1 MSEQRAAVAR
11 SEPFS
16 LEVFFSLSLRYE
28 PGYKVSCVRSPH
40 YTLPSQTNFSTKQQ
54 TKQPR
59 KFRHPASI
67 PAHTDKL
74 TMRRICSSSY
84 RCVVRPRAAASTV
97 LLSTLCGMSTPFR
110 TQYSCNTQYSLASS
124 TPSITVASR
133 VYHSSSRTTFS
144 SASDTSVQPPLPQLQ
159 NDKRG
164 QRVWKAKHQQ
174 PDNIITTSDE
184 EYWDKSVDDV
194 HDRRIVD
201 DSLARICEQVSDVC
215 FRC

>member
-1 MSEQRAAVAR
+1 
-11 SEPFS
+11 
-16 LEVFFSLSLRYE
+16 
-28 PGYKVSCVRSPH
+28 
-40 YTLPSQTNFSTKQQ
+40 
-54 TKQPR
+54 
-59 KFRHPASI
+59 
-67 PAHTDKL
+67 
-74 TMRRICSSSY
+74 
-84 RCVVRPRAAASTV
+84 
-97 LLSTLCGMSTPFR
+97 
-110 TQYSCNTQYSLASS
+110 LASS

-215 FRC
+215 FRY